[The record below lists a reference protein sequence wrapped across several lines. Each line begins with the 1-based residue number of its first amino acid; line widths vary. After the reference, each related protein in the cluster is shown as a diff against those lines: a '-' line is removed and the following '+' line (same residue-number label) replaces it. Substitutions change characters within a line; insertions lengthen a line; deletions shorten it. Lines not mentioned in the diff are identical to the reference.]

1 MTTKRAEQPS
11 GLASL
16 DKREV
21 NQARAKDKMAKAA
34 KVEVAAKVEAAAK
47 VATEVVAGAV
57 GLPDRTLK
65 RINLS
70 LQSQKPPTERTSKRR
85 KRRKR
90 TRLSSHVYQ

>member
-34 KVEVAAKVEAAAK
+34 KVAAK
-47 VATEVVAGAV
+47 VATDVAADAAGAV

>member
-34 KVEVAAKVEAAAK
+34 KVAAK
-47 VATEVVAGAV
+47 VATDVAAGAV

>member
-34 KVEVAAKVEAAAK
+34 KVAAK
-47 VATEVVAGAV
+47 VATDVAAGAV
-57 GLPDRTLK
+57 DLPDRTLK